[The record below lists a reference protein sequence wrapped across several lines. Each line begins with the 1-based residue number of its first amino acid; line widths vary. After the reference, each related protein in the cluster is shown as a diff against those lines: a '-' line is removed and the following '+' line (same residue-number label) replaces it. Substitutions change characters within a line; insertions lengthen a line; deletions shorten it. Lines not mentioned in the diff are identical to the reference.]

1 MVLRRLLPAVITT
14 ALLALLLLS
23 PRTFAQTPATDIK
36 LGSLAPSGSLW
47 HDVLMQMGSTWKKV
61 TDGRVSLRVYPG
73 AQGDEV
79 SLVRKMEIDQYQAA
93 SLTVVGLQRIDQAF
107 NAFAIPLF
115 YESQEELV
123 HVMGKLRP
131 VMQERLA
138 ARKFQLL
145 NFGFAGWV
153 QVFSRAPITS
163 IDDLKKQKIYTSA
176 GDDKMVQWYKARG
189 YNPQPLA
196 GTDVM
201 LAIQTG
207 LIDSMPVTPLA
218 MVTFQWYRSA
228 PNMLDI
234 PLAPLV
240 GATIITQRAWNK
252 ISEADRTALL
262 QAARQAED
270 RMAVEV
276 PKQDQ
281 QSVAEM
287 EKRGL
292 KISRLRGTPQGAA
305 FEAAAREYGQSMRG
319 EWVPVDIYDLAV
331 KERDAFRAQRK
342 TSSR

>member
-1 MVLRRLLPAVITT
+1 MRRFLPVLVSA
-14 ALLALLLLS
+14 ALLACLVAA
-23 PRTFAQTPATDIK
+23 PRTFAQAAATELK

-61 TDGRVSLRVYPG
+61 TAGRIGLKVYPG

-115 YESQEELV
+115 YESQDELV

-131 VMQERLA
+131 VIEERLA

-145 NFGFAGWV
+145 NYGYAGWV
-153 QVFSRAPITS
+153 QVFSRAPIAS
-163 IDDLKKQKIYTSA
+163 LEDLKKQKIYTSA

-189 YNPQPLA
+189 FNPQPLA
-196 GTDVM
+196 STDVM

-207 LIDSMPVTPLA
+207 LIDAMPVTPLA
-218 MVTFQWYRSA
+218 MVTFQWFKSA
-228 PNMLDI
+228 PHMLDI

-240 GATIITQRAWNK
+240 GATLVTQRAWNR
-252 ISEADRTALL
+252 ISEADRAALL

-270 RMAVEV
+270 RMAIEV

-292 KISRLRGTPQGAA
+292 KISRIRGTSQGAA

-319 EWVPVDIYDLAV
+319 EWVPTDIYDLAV

-342 TSSR
+342 ASTR

>member
-1 MVLRRLLPAVITT
+1 MRRFLPVVISA
-14 ALLALLLLS
+14 ALLACLFAA
-23 PRTFAQTPATDIK
+23 PRTFAQAAATELK

-61 TDGRVSLRVYPG
+61 TAGRIGLKVYPG

-115 YESQEELV
+115 YDSQDELV

-131 VMQERLA
+131 VIEERLA

-145 NFGFAGWV
+145 NYGYAGWV
-153 QVFSRAPITS
+153 QVFSRAPIAS
-163 IDDLKKQKIYTSA
+163 LDDLKKQKIYTSA

-189 YNPQPLA
+189 FNPQPLA
-196 GTDVM
+196 STDVM

-207 LIDSMPVTPLA
+207 LIDAMPVTPLA
-218 MVTFQWYRSA
+218 MVTFQWFKSA
-228 PNMLDI
+228 PHMLDI
-234 PLAPLV
+234 PLGPLV
-240 GATIITQRAWNK
+240 GATIVTQRAWNR
-252 ISEADRTALL
+252 ISEADRAALL

-270 RMAVEV
+270 RMAIEV

-292 KISRLRGTPQGAA
+292 KISRIRGTPQGAA

-319 EWVPVDIYDLAV
+319 EWVPTDIYDLAV

-342 TSSR
+342 ASTR

>member
-1 MVLRRLLPAVITT
+1 MRRFLPVVISAV
-14 ALLALLLLS
+14 LLACLVAA
-23 PRTFAQTPATDIK
+23 PRTFAQAAATELK

-61 TDGRVSLRVYPG
+61 TAGRIGLKVYPG

-115 YESQEELV
+115 YDSQDELV

-131 VMQERLA
+131 VIEERLA

-145 NFGFAGWV
+145 NYGYAGWV
-153 QVFSRAPITS
+153 QVFSRAPIS
-163 IDDLKKQKIYTSA
+163 SLDDLKKQKIYTSA

-189 YNPQPLA
+189 FNPQPLA
-196 GTDVM
+196 STDVM

-207 LIDSMPVTPLA
+207 LIDAMPVTPLA
-218 MVTFQWYRSA
+218 MVTFQWFKSA
-228 PNMLDI
+228 PHMLDI
-234 PLAPLV
+234 PLGPLV
-240 GATIITQRAWNK
+240 GATLVTQRAWNR
-252 ISEADRTALL
+252 ISEADRAALL

-270 RMAVEV
+270 RMALEV

-292 KISRLRGTPQGAA
+292 KISRIRGTPQGAA

-319 EWVPVDIYDLAV
+319 EWVPTDIYDLAV

-342 TSSR
+342 SSTR